1 MVLFPFSPDRL
12 FFSWRPIHVSP
23 MNALSFF
30 SRAGYILKA
39 ELPFCLAA
47 VAIGVSLFLLWKPAI
62 APQPREV
69 SQ

>member
-1 MVLFPFSPDRL
+1 MVLFPFSPERL

-23 MNALSFF
+23 IDALRFF
-30 SRAGYILKA
+30 SRAGYILKS

-47 VAIGVSLFLLWKPAI
+47 VVIGVSLFPLWRPAI
-62 APQPREV
+62 TQQPREA